1 MTVVTVAYHVIGVV
15 TTGCAVNGRDFVSY
29 AVIDD
34 APMMMLAIDVMKHA
48 FAYVTDY
55 PI

>member
-1 MTVVTVAYHVIGVV
+1 MTVVTAAYHVIGVV
-15 TTGCAVNGRDFVSY
+15 TTGYAANGRDFVSY
-29 AVIDD
+29 VVIDG

-48 FAYVTDY
+48 FVYATDY